1 MSSSDLQE
9 KRNQQHI
16 PGTPQRRYALLL
28 GLLLLLLGLLLVSG
42 SGTTSSG
49 RGGSTSGGG
58 TTTGTDGGQHGLDVL
73 SVKSLGEEGGPDGFN
88 FDLGGGSEGD
98 DLVTL

>member
-1 MSSSDLQE
+1 MSSSDLQ
-9 KRNQQHI
+9 
-16 PGTPQRRYALLL
+16 GTISDALLTLANEYALLL

-42 SGTTSSG
+42 SGTTSG
-49 RGGSTSGGG
+49 GGGSTASGGS

-73 SVKSLGEEGGPDGFN
+73 AVERLGEEGGPDGFD